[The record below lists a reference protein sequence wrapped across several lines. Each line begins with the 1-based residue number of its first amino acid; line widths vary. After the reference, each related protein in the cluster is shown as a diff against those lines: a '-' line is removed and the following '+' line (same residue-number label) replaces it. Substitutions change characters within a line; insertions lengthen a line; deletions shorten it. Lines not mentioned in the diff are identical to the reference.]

1 MLESNSRYSYIPLV
15 IGAGDVIEHIADS
28 PRSRAA
34 GPFAPAQCEPAPNSK
49 RGLASSGNYQ
59 VRAARFLR
67 RGVTTNDACPKKN
80 YSGIGNTGRERINP
94 GIEAEGSP
102 MRCTSVVIADSHP
115 VVVRGLTSVLE
126 ARNGFKVV
134 ACCNDGPNCIAA
146 IRSLVPDIAILDV
159 AMPGLSGLE
168 ILAIANSES
177 LSTRLVFFTA
187 SAEDR
192 ELILSAA
199 ARAYGVLLKDME
211 LEILVRSLRQIA
223 DGQRLLTLPSFDKAV
238 PPERENIAIAE
249 NEPTVLT
256 DRERQIMALVSEG
269 LSNKEMGRRLN
280 IADGTIKVHLHHIYR
295 KLEISNRTLLAAL
308 AISNNGSEIL
318 TTGNPVPRVRLGE
331 QGSS

>member
-28 PRSRAA
+28 RRSRAA
-34 GPFAPAQCEPAPNSK
+34 GPFAPARCEPAPNSK
-49 RGLASSGNYQ
+49 RGLASSGNCQ

-67 RGVTTNDACPKKN
+67 CGVTNNDACPKKN
-80 YSGIGNTGRERINP
+80 YSGVGNTGRERINP

-192 ELILSAA
+192 ELAMSAA
-199 ARAYGVLLKDME
+199 AGAYGFIVKNTP
-211 LEILVRSLRQIA
+211 LEILVKSLRQVA
-223 DGQRLLTLPSFDKAV
+223 DGQRLLPQPCSEKAV
-238 PPERENIAIAE
+238 PLERETIA
-249 NEPTVLT
+249 
-256 DRERQIMALVSEG
+256 
-269 LSNKEMGRRLN
+269 
-280 IADGTIKVHLHHIYR
+280 
-295 KLEISNRTLLAAL
+295 
-308 AISNNGSEIL
+308 
-318 TTGNPVPRVRLGE
+318 
-331 QGSS
+331 